1 MTWDKGITVNVHGD
15 ATAKDWPDEQLKKDY
30 SRFIRNNIMDSQIES
45 SFIKSIPT
53 RYPGGLMFGYVEAAF
68 RQLASLREDEVRQI
82 EASGHKVT
90 RIEVDHH
97 GHETMVVE
105 PSPEPKQEH
114 IWIDCTIDL
123 GEKPMKKTG
132 PHMFDEE
139 CHCDS
144 CAGYRAKR
152 DAGMHIELATVKREA
167 ELCRERAIDEYQR
180 TNPLK
185 GYGKSAASDP
195 IMPIPCSVVLALCDI
210 GVKGANAHINEQLR
224 ADQVVHYNDRERL
237 IEENKR
243 LQRTL
248 DAREGDMRSLTTEL
262 RALKKND

>member
-15 ATAKDWPDEQLKKDY
+15 ATAKDW
-30 SRFIRNNIMDSQIES
+30 IES

-53 RYPGGLMFGYVEAAF
+53 RYPGGLMFGYVEAAS

-82 EASGHKVT
+82 EASGCKVT

-97 GHETMVVE
+97 GHEAMVVE
-105 PSPEPKQEH
+105 PKAEPTPYEH

-132 PHMFDEE
+132 PHMFNEE
-139 CHCDS
+139 CYCDH
-144 CAGYRAKR
+144 CAGVRAKR
-152 DAGMHIELATVKREA
+152 DAGMHIELATVAREA
-167 ELCRERAIDEYQR
+167 ELTMARALDE
-180 TNPLK
+180 
-185 GYGKSAASDP
+185 GYPGQTMRRDGSRPDP
-195 IMPIPCSVVLALCDI
+195 IMQIPCSVVIALCDI